1 MSSLNQAVTSRLF
14 VHRSEPSNDR
24 IVEQGGDGGVGES
37 LAARV
42 WLQNSGRAVKPDL
55 NSGFKTNERKR
66 GFSSNAEHPCPEPRD
81 SSWHLPYGS
90 DAGVFTESDA
100 LGHQTEQPCRML
112 GCSCGVTETGDLSE
126 SCANEEIWLVLMC
139 FNSRVGPCVL
149 QPCGG
154 SLVPG
159 RMLRP
164 RLGPVGGR
172 VVAWGFGRDSFMCQ
186 WTGSSTKYPF
196 EGFRCTRTIPTL
208 GAHLLPL
215 SHTPAVVT

>member
-126 SCANEEIWLVLMC
+126 SCANEEIWLVNVFQQQGWPLC
-139 FNSRVGPCVL
+139 AATLWRVFGTRKNAEAKT
-149 QPCGG
+149 GA
-154 SLVPG
+154 SG
-159 RMLRP
+159 REGRG
-164 RLGPVGGR
+164 LGV
-172 VVAWGFGRDSFMCQ
+172 W
-186 WTGSSTKYPF
+186 
-196 EGFRCTRTIPTL
+196 
-208 GAHLLPL
+208 
-215 SHTPAVVT
+215 